1 MHIPPPFRR
10 DDPATLQSAMRRFQT
25 ATLVSHGASGLM
37 ATHVPI
43 EVAESPSP
51 LGRLRCHFARAN
63 PHAEMIAEADEVLA
77 IFHGPEGY
85 ISPNWY
91 PSKAQ
96 NSKVVPTWNYASIH
110 AYGTAKSFTD
120 PKRLERS
127 SASSPIVMR
136 RGKQRH
142 GQLMMR
148 RMIISTAC
156 CRRSLASRSPSA
168 GLRVSGKCRK
178 TVLLKTSRGLFM
190 ACRPKAI
197 PAASH
202 WPMKYRKRYNRR

>member
-43 EVAESPSP
+43 EVAEWPSP

-63 PHAEMIAEADEVLA
+63 PHAEMIAEADEMLA

-91 PSKAQ
+91 PSKAH
-96 NSKVVPTWNYASIH
+96 NSKVVPTWNYATIH

-120 PKRLERS
+120 PNALRALVGKLTDRYEARQATPWSIDDAPDDYIDSMLSAIIGIEITVSRLEGKWKMSQNRS
-127 SASSPIVMR
+127 AEDQQGVI
-136 RGKQRH
+136 H
-142 GQLMMR
+142 GLQ
-148 RMIISTAC
+148 AQGDPG
-156 CRRSLASRSPSA
+156 SLALA
-168 GLRVSGKCRK
+168 DEIQKK
-178 TVLLKTSRGLFM
+178 
-190 ACRPKAI
+190 I
-197 PAASH
+197 
-202 WPMKYRKRYNRR
+202 